1 MGVKDQILSRMY
13 VVLTFLALVPVLVA
27 VQMVWIHLAEGEEL
41 RADGLRQARSESV
54 LPARRGTIIDRSGR
68 ALVVNVPRYDLAV
81 DPTFPGF
88 KEASVEF
95 YERLASLTHANA
107 RSYRRRVTEREGSKY
122 VRLASLTTSEHLSV
136 DSWDT
141 PGVIL
146 EQSFRRRYNYRTSA
160 AHVLGHVDLDGRGTA
175 GLELQYD
182 DRLRGVSG
190 RRELLR
196 DSRGY
201 RRVDAAGTVVE
212 PRDGQTL
219 VLTLDLIRQT
229 ILEEELTKG
238 VKEARARRGMAVA
251 VNPETGA
258 ILAMANVPTYDP
270 NRPDMYRLA
279 SRRNASVTDQM
290 EPGSTFKLV
299 GAAAAIE
306 TGVRSMHDEVD
317 TAEGSI
323 TIVGRTMHDT
333 HAHGIIPFNDVIAL
347 SSNVGMA
354 KTAMLLKGGDL
365 YTYARNFGFGQKTWI
380 DLPGEARGLLKKTD
394 RWSATTKTSMAIGY
408 EISVTPLQLLMA
420 YSALANG
427 GLLRQPYVVAER
439 RDAAGRTL
447 WKATDDRARR
457 DSVRRVID
465 EETAALLLPAFTDVV
480 RRGTAR
486 RAGIEGLEAAGK
498 TGTARIVQHGRY
510 GSGYRATFVGFFPA
524 TNPEVAIII
533 VMDEPKLSIYGGRV
547 SAPVF
552 RRIAERWIG
561 TFPNLAGELAPQNSL
576 PDVTLFSVPDVTGIP
591 AVEASR
597 YIQAAGYRVE
607 EPDIPLNPVVSQSP
621 AAGTPLE
628 LGNAVRLS
636 WDGATDTKEPR
647 MPDLTGLGARSAV
660 AWLTERGIRA
670 RLQGHGN
677 VIGQSVEPGAG
688 LPTEITLRLR

>member
-1 MGVKDQILSRMY
+1 MY
-13 VVLTFLALVPVLVA
+13 VVLTFLAVVPLLVA
-27 VQMVWIHLAEGEEL
+27 VQMVWVHLAEGEEL
-41 RADGLRQARSESV
+41 RAEGLRQARSESV
-54 LPARRGTIIDRSGR
+54 LPAKRGTIVDRSGR

-88 KEASVEF
+88 DEVSAEF
-95 YERLASLTHANA
+95 FERLASLTHSSA
-107 RSYRRRVTEREGSKY
+107 RSYWRRVNEKKGSKY
-122 VRLASLTTSEHLSV
+122 VRLASLTTAERLSV
-136 DSWDT
+136 DSWDM

-146 EQSFRRRYNYRTSA
+146 EQRFRRRYNFGTTA
-160 AHVLGHVDLDGRGTA
+160 AHVLGHVDMDGRGTA
-175 GLELQYD
+175 GIELQYD
-182 DRLRGVSG
+182 DVLRGVSG
-190 RRELLR
+190 RRALLR
-196 DSRGY
+196 DRRGY

-238 VKEARARRGMAVA
+238 VKEARARRGMAIA

-270 NRPDMYRLA
+270 NRPQQYRMA

-299 GAAAAIE
+299 GAAVAIE
-306 TGVRSMHDEVD
+306 IGGVSMHDEVD
-317 TAEGSI
+317 TGQGSI
-323 TIVGRTMHDT
+323 TIVGTTMHDT
-333 HAHGIIPFNDVIAL
+333 HVHGIIPFNDVIAL

-354 KTAMLLKGGDL
+354 MTAMQLQGGDL
-365 YTYARNFGFGQKTWI
+365 YTYARSFGFGQKTWI
-380 DLPGEARGLLKKTD
+380 DLPGEARGRLKKTN

-420 YSALANG
+420 YAALANG
-427 GLLRQPYVVAER
+427 GLLRQPYIVAER
-439 RDAAGRTL
+439 RDAAGQIL

-480 RRGTAR
+480 RRGTAT
-486 RAGIEGLEAAGK
+486 RAGIEGFEAAGK
-498 TGTARIVQHGRY
+498 TGTARIAQGGRY
-510 GSGYRATFVGFFPA
+510 GRGYRATFVGFFPA
-524 TNPEVAIII
+524 RNPEVAMII
-533 VMDEPKLSIYGGRV
+533 VMDEPKLSIFGGRV

-552 RRIAERWIG
+552 RKIAERWIG
-561 TFPNLAGELAPQNSL
+561 TFPDLAEELARQNSL
-576 PDVTLFSVPDVTGIP
+576 PDATPHSVPDVAGIP
-591 AVEASR
+591 AIEASR

-607 EPDIPLNPVVSQSP
+607 EQDMPLNPVVSQSP

-628 LGNAVRLS
+628 PGNAVQLF
-636 WDGATDTKEPR
+636 WDSVPDTTEVR

-660 AWLTERGIRA
+660 AWLTEHGVRT
-670 RLQGHGN
+670 RLQGHGI
-677 VIGQSVEPGAG
+677 VIGQSAEPGAA
-688 LPTEITLRLR
+688 LPTEITLSLR